1 MLKKRIIPCLD
12 IIGDRTVKGTN
23 FLNLKDAGDPIELS
37 KRYIEEGADELVYLD
52 INATIDNKNIFIEL
66 VENIAK
72 NINIPFTVGGGI
84 KTLKDVEIL
93 IKSGADKI
101 TINSSA
107 INNPSLISNISNN
120 FGSQCLVVAVDI
132 KEINGIWKVFIK
144 GGREETKFEVVEW
157 VKIAEKHG
165 AGEILLTSM
174 DGDGTKKGFSVEI
187 TKRVANSIN
196 IPVIASGGAGQ
207 EKDFFEIF
215 TKTRATGALAAS
227 VFHFNKIKIPDLKFF
242 LTNKGIPLR

>member
-1 MLKKRIIPCLD
+1 MVYGK
-12 IIGDRTVKGTN
+12 
-23 FLNLKDAGDPIELS
+23 FLS
-37 KRYIEEGADELVYLD
+37 
-52 INATIDNKNIFIEL
+52 
-66 VENIAK
+66 
-72 NINIPFTVGGGI
+72 
-84 KTLKDVEIL
+84 
-93 IKSGADKI
+93 
-101 TINSSA
+101 
-107 INNPSLISNISNN
+107 
-120 FGSQCLVVAVDI
+120 
-132 KEINGIWKVFIK
+132 K
-144 GGREETKFEVVEW
+144 GGREETNFEVVEW

-187 TKRVANSIN
+187 TEKVANSIN

>member
-37 KRYIEEGADELVYLD
+37 KRYIDEGADELIYLD

-66 VENIAK
+66 IENIAK
-72 NINIPFTVGGGI
+72 NVNIPFTVGGGI
-84 KTLKDVEIL
+84 KALKDVEDL

-107 INNPSLISNISNN
+107 INNPLLISNISNN

-132 KEINGIWKVFIK
+132 SEINGIWKVFIK
-144 GGREETKFEVVEW
+144 GGREETNFEVVEW
-157 VKIAEKHG
+157 VKIAEEHG

-174 DGDGTKKGFSVEI
+174 DGDGTTKGFSVEI
-187 TKRVANSIN
+187 TEKVANSIN

-207 EKDFFEIF
+207 EKDFLEIF